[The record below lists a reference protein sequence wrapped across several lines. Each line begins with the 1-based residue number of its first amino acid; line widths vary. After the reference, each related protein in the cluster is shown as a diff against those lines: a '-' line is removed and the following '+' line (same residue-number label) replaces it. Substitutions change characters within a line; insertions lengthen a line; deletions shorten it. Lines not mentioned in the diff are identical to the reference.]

1 MSLEIGFTK
10 NQSNTQYAPL
20 AVLLAHYQTNRILEP
35 LERVQMGMK
44 TRDFSP
50 ADKLKQMMVSMLAG
64 CETISE
70 VNTKLDA
77 EVALAAVGQWS
88 HFTDQS
94 NLSRLLDKLTLKQID
109 QIRTATTSI
118 WRTTSSSCQHD
129 WRGHLWLDFDLS
141 GLPCSPKAQAS
152 QKGYFSDKKMCR
164 VAN

>member
-10 NQSNTQYAPL
+10 NQVNTQYAPL
-20 AVLLAHYQTNRILEP
+20 AVLLADYQTNRTLEP
-35 LERVQMGMK
+35 LESVQRGMK

-88 HFTDQS
+88 HFSDQS
-94 NLSRLLDKLTLKQID
+94 NLSRLLDRLTLKQID
-109 QIRTATTSI
+109 QIRSATTGV
-118 WRTTSSSCQHD
+118 WRTTSRSGQHD
-129 WRGHLWLDFDLS
+129 WQGPS
-141 GLPCSPKAQAS
+141 KPKRL
-152 QKGYFSDKKMCR
+152 FP
-164 VAN
+164 